1 MIFTEGLT
9 MTTKRDIGAEILEG
23 LTAYKDRPETLK
35 RYKIDSPNVK
45 LIRDDL
51 GMTQGEFALFLSI
64 SVRTLE
70 KWEQGTRN
78 PDGAANT
85 LLRVIEKEPTAVM
98 RALHA

>member
-1 MIFTEGLT
+1 MIFTEVLT

-23 LTAYKDRPETLK
+23 LAACKDRPETLK

-45 LIRDDL
+45 LIRDGL

-70 KWEQGTRN
+70 KWEQGTRK